1 VIEVQST
8 VEQWHS
14 KESLAR
20 MLRVSERQIDY
31 YREQGLRCVKLGA
44 GKRAPVRFRPVDVD
58 EFLAGF
64 GEGG

>member
-1 VIEVQST
+1 
-8 VEQWHS
+8 
-14 KESLAR
+14 

-31 YREQGLRCVKLGA
+31 YREQGLRCVKLGR

-64 GEGG
+64 GEKDS